1 MCKSNQVAAA
11 TTAMHTQLE
20 KAGTIGLEQSVFR
33 RSREQFHWHS
43 NGHHNAL
50 IVEGETVSCKWD
62 SEMILQ
68 SKTKWNERGREW
80 VNKWAQFL
88 PCTAAKWPQ
97 LAQRR
102 SLSLFLSRLA
112 SACGESHFCSP
123 HFLPILWP
131 PHVCWLMKMCRLGSS
146 FPSISRSAVT
156 AGTCQW
162 WWWSSA
168 TTASVTYR
176 SGNRAY

>member
-102 SLSLFLSRLA
+102 SLSLSLSVGKRLWRVTFLFPSL
-112 SACGESHFCSP
+112 SP
-123 HFLPILWP
+123 HFVTTTCLLTHEDVPFRQFVSV
-131 PHVCWLMKMCRLGSS
+131 HVS
-146 FPSISRSAVT
+146 
-156 AGTCQW
+156 
-162 WWWSSA
+162 
-168 TTASVTYR
+168 
-176 SGNRAY
+176 